1 MREKLI
7 EEKRKRIKRWLS
19 GFIILL
25 VICIIICLRCF
36 LPLWFKQL
44 SIFKVKNIIVEP
56 QIHSSFI
63 RTYISIPE
71 STCILYLDLEDIY
84 KKIKQIYF
92 IEDCSIEKHLPD
104 TIFIKLKARTP
115 WVVVSDAK
123 RAVIMDRQGFF
134 LPLQENFR
142 AWNIVGMDPGEIG
155 KQTTEIEKLNILKE
169 IEQWY
174 NYYGIGNIFS
184 VNTILIEDIDRI
196 ILTNSEGCV
205 YIRGDG
211 IQSQIETLKK
221 VLVNCKKNNFQ
232 FEYIDM
238 RFDQPYVKNKDV
250 NTQPEVSAK
259 GKIEKN

>member
-1 MREKLI
+1 M
-7 EEKRKRIKRWLS
+7 
-19 GFIILL
+19 

-104 TIFIKLKARTP
+104 TIFIKLKTRTP

-134 LPLQENFR
+134 FHCKR
-142 AWNIVGMDPGEIG
+142 TSGHG
-155 KQTTEIEKLNILKE
+155 ILLE
-169 IEQWY
+169 W
-174 NYYGIGNIFS
+174 
-184 VNTILIEDIDRI
+184 ILA
-196 ILTNSEGCV
+196 
-205 YIRGDG
+205 
-211 IQSQIETLKK
+211 K
-221 VLVNCKKNNFQ
+221 LVNKQQKSKN
-232 FEYIDM
+232 
-238 RFDQPYVKNKDV
+238 
-250 NTQPEVSAK
+250 
-259 GKIEKN
+259 